1 MKLPNGFGSV
11 FKLSGNRRNPYV
23 ARKTQGWEID
33 PATGKSKQIFTIIG
47 YYPQRC
53 IERPCGVQYKSL

>member
-33 PATGKSKQIFTIIG
+33 PATGKSKQINHL
-47 YYPQRC
+47 Q
-53 IERPCGVQYKSL
+53 VV